1 MTSATRPTSHPMD
14 ASSSDMRFA
23 IDQSLLARARE
34 LGTLIRD
41 HADVAERER
50 RIAPQVRDALREAGF
65 YRLFTPRALGG
76 IETDPVTFAR
86 VVEEIAS
93 FDSVAGWSMQT
104 GNTGAWW
111 ASHFN
116 ADGVAELFADGP
128 ELIMA
133 ASFSPPHRAEEVPGG
148 YRFSGTGPLASMIHD
163 SPWLLMTGMVMD
175 GDAPRITPFG
185 PEIVAVAMRTSEV
198 EILDTWHSLGM
209 RGTDS
214 NDVSATGVFVPTSRT
229 FHVTPEYNRA
239 AQFQGPLYQL
249 PALVSV
255 SLIVAPVALAIGR
268 GAIDELRDLARR
280 KTPVGSMKTLRER
293 AAAQSAV
300 ADAEAQLRSAR
311 AFFYDTIVTM
321 WRQALA
327 GEAFTLEQ
335 KADVMLSGAHAVR
348 TASRVADS
356 MHRAAGTSGV
366 YARNRLERLFRDAQT
381 VRQHGFLNEARFE
394 TVGQV
399 YLGVEPEFVMVA
411 F

>member
-1 MTSATRPTSHPMD
+1 MTNATQTTTAPTYVPTSD
-14 ASSSDMRFA
+14 TRFP
-23 IDQSLLARARE
+23 IDESLLGRARD
-34 LGTLIRD
+34 LGALIRE
-41 HADVAERER
+41 HADAGERER
-50 RIAPQVRDALREAGF
+50 RLAPQVISALRDAGF

-76 IETDPVTFAR
+76 LETDPVTFAR
-86 VVEEIAS
+86 VTEEIAS
-93 FDSVAGWSMQT
+93 FDSVAGWSLQT

-111 ASHFN
+111 ASHFSE
-116 ADGVAELFADGP
+116 AGVAELFADGP
-128 ELIMA
+128 EMIMA

-148 YRFSGTGPLASMIHD
+148 YRFTGQGPLASMIHD
-163 SPWLLMTGMVMD
+163 SPWVMMTAMVMD
-175 GDAPRITPFG
+175 GGAPRMTPFG

-198 EILDTWHSLGM
+198 EIIDTWHSLGM

-214 NDVSATGVFVPTSRT
+214 NDVSAAGVFVPTSRT

-239 AQFQGPLYQL
+239 VQFHGPLYHI
-249 PALVSV
+249 PALASV
-255 SLIVAPVALAIGR
+255 TLVIAPVALAIGR
-268 GAIDELRDLARR
+268 GAIDELRALASR
-280 KTPVGSMKTLRER
+280 KTPVGSMKTLRDR

-321 WRQALA
+321 WRHALA
-327 GEAFTLEQ
+327 GDALTLEQ
-335 KADVMLSGAHAVR
+335 KADVMLAGANAVR

-356 MHRAAGTSGV
+356 MHRVAGTSGI
-366 YARNRLERLFRDAQT
+366 YTRSRLERLFRDAQT

-399 YLGVEPEFVMVA
+399 YLGVEPEFGMVA

>member
-1 MTSATRPTSHPMD
+1 M
-14 ASSSDMRFA
+14 
-23 IDQSLLARARE
+23 
-34 LGTLIRD
+34 
-41 HADVAERER
+41 
-50 RIAPQVRDALREAGF
+50 
-65 YRLFTPRALGG
+65 
-76 IETDPVTFAR
+76 
-86 VVEEIAS
+86 
-93 FDSVAGWSMQT
+93 
-104 GNTGAWW
+104 
-111 ASHFN
+111 
-116 ADGVAELFADGP
+116 
-128 ELIMA
+128 
-133 ASFSPPHRAEEVPGG
+133 
-148 YRFSGTGPLASMIHD
+148 
-163 SPWLLMTGMVMD
+163 
-175 GDAPRITPFG
+175 
-185 PEIVAVAMRTSEV
+185 
-198 EILDTWHSLGM
+198 
-209 RGTDS
+209 
-214 NDVSATGVFVPTSRT
+214 
-229 FHVTPEYNRA
+229 
-239 AQFQGPLYQL
+239 
-249 PALVSV
+249 
-255 SLIVAPVALAIGR
+255 
-268 GAIDELRDLARR
+268 IDELRDLARR

-381 VRQHGFLNEARFE
+381 VRQHGFLNEARLE